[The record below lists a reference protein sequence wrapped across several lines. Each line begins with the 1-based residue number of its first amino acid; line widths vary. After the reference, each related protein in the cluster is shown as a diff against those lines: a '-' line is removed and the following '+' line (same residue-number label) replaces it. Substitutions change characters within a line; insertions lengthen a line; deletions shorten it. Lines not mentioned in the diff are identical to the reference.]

1 METVLIILLY
11 TTFHLYLIAMC
22 GIIGYVGEG
31 QAAPVIFSG
40 LKRLEYR
47 GYDSAGIATVSDG
60 IHVKKDAGRIRDIHS
75 RLDLNGLPGSVG
87 IGHTRWATHGS
98 VTRENAHPH
107 TDCTGKIVL
116 VHNGII
122 ENFQEL
128 KRELKG
134 HKFKSETDTEILAH
148 LIEDEIKNKSFVEAC
163 KAALKKL
170 EGNFAVLVMN
180 SDGEMIASRRGS
192 PLVIGVGKNE
202 YFPASDIPAFLDHT
216 KSVVYLHDDDFVV
229 LEKKGMQFFN
239 LEKGRVERK
248 ISTVDWDAEQAR
260 KGKFEHF
267 MLKEIIEQTQTI
279 QKAINQKDEII
290 GDVVSDIKKARGIFF
305 VGCGTAYHACLTGSY
320 IFSKVAKKHINVVS
334 GSEFPH
340 FEHFLTK
347 DTLVIAVSQSGETA
361 DVLEAVKTAKKR
373 GSKILSIVNVM
384 GSSLT
389 RNSDKFLLTQSGP
402 EICVLSTKA
411 YTAQLALLLLLAY
424 ATAGKLEE
432 GRSELKN
439 LYNLVYNLTALNT
452 REHIKSLAERLKD
465 KAHMFT
471 IGRGLMYPTALEAAL
486 KLKEVSYIHA
496 EGFAGGD
503 LKHGTIALIEKGTP
517 CVVFVSN
524 GTERDTLSN
533 AMEIKSRGGYIIGIG
548 PQKNDVFDY
557 FIKVPRS
564 SVADPITHII
574 PLQILAYQLA
584 VLRGCDPDK
593 PRNLAKSV
601 TVK

>member
-1 METVLIILLY
+1 
-11 TTFHLYLIAMC
+11 MC
-22 GIIGYVGEG
+22 GIIGYVGDG

-40 LKRLEYR
+40 LKKLEYR
-47 GYDSAGIATVSDG
+47 GYDSAGIATVSEG
-60 IHVKKDAGRIRDIHS
+60 MIHIKKDAGKVDDINS
-75 RLDLNGLPGSVG
+75 KTGFTDLPGCVG
-87 IGHTRWATHGS
+87 LGHTRWATHGS

-107 TDCTGKIVL
+107 TDCSGNIVL
-116 VHNGII
+116 VHNGIV

-128 KRELKG
+128 KKELKG
-134 HKFKSETDTEILAH
+134 HKFKSDTDTEIIAH
-148 LIEDEIKNKSFVEAC
+148 LIEEEMKGKDFVESC
-163 KAALKKL
+163 KSALKKL
-170 EGNFAVLVMN
+170 EGNYAVLVMN
-180 SDGEMIASRRGS
+180 RDGRMVAARKGS
-192 PLVIGVGKNE
+192 PLVIGVGKGE
-202 YFPASDIPAFLDHT
+202 YFPASDIPAFLEHT
-216 KSVVYLHDDDFVV
+216 KNVIYMNDGDFVV
-229 LEKKGMQFFN
+229 LGGKGPEFFN
-239 LEKGRVERK
+239 LDKGRVKRE
-248 ISTVDWDAEQAR
+248 ISTVDWDAEQAS
-260 KGKFEHF
+260 KGEFEHF
-267 MLKEIIEQTQTI
+267 MLKEIIEQTETI

-290 GDVVSDIKKARGIFF
+290 REVASDINESRGIFF

-320 IFSKVAKKHINVVS
+320 LFSKIANKHVNVVS

-340 FEHFLTK
+340 FGHFLTK

-361 DVLEAVKTAKKR
+361 DILEAVRTAKGR
-373 GSKILSIVNVM
+373 GSRVLSIVNVM

-432 GRSELKN
+432 GKDELKN

-452 REHIKSLAERLKD
+452 RKYIRRLAEKLKD
-465 KAHMFT
+465 REHMFT
-471 IGRGLMYPTALEAAL
+471 IGRGLMYPTAMEAAL
-486 KLKEVSYIHA
+486 KLKEVSYIHT

-503 LKHGTIALIEKGTP
+503 LKHGPIALIEKGTP
-517 CVVFVSN
+517 CVVFISN
-524 GTERDTLSN
+524 GTEKETLSN

-548 PQKNDVFDY
+548 PQKNEIFDY

-574 PLQILAYQLA
+574 PMQILAYQLA
-584 VLRGCDPDK
+584 VLRGCDPDR